1 VAAAVFVV
9 LAVAALVARV
19 WPLLVVAA
27 VVAAGYRARRRP
39 AARSLSPRP
48 GTPAARQARPDL
60 AAVAAD
66 RDRLAAEVAEVRADR
81 DRLAA
86 EVAEAREVARLAWD
100 AAASAVPRCHS
111 CRRPLDDAGECPAAC
126 GDGPPEPR
134 AALLADPRSGAR
146 PLGGAR

>member
-1 VAAAVFVV
+1 
-9 LAVAALVARV
+9 V

-39 AARSLSPRP
+39 PARSLSPRP
-48 GTPAARQARPDL
+48 SAAPSKWLSGPLARAEGL
-60 AAVAAD
+60 AAD

-86 EVAEAREVARLAWD
+86 QLAEAREVAHLAWD
-100 AAASAVPRCHS
+100 AAASAVPRCRS
-111 CRRPLDDAGECPAAC
+111 CRRPLGDGGECPAAC
-126 GDGPPEPR
+126 GDCPPEPR
-134 AALLADPRSGAR
+134 AALLADPCSGVR